1 SYMAGA
7 FSHSVF
13 EPVEHR
19 WTHGQFFGP
28 PSTDGAWFE
37 LYRNMLVHERDDG
50 ALILGMAVPR
60 VWLADGKQI
69 EVERCPTYYGNLSMT
84 IASEANTGRIT
95 ASVAMQG
102 GTHPT
107 ELIVRLRHP
116 EGKPIR
122 SVSVNGRPWT
132 EFDVAKEWIRIR
144 RPDEAKYQIVASY

>member
-1 SYMAGA
+1 
-7 FSHSVF
+7 
-13 EPVEHR
+13 
-19 WTHGQFFGP
+19 
-28 PSTDGAWFE
+28 
-37 LYRNMLVHERDDG
+37 YRNMLVHERDDG

-60 VWLADGKQI
+60 AWLADGKQI